1 MYLYRSGKE
10 IHALLCII
18 TQSVNAIYRVW
29 NSLKVSSFD
38 VTNKDFYEPN
48 DINDWWKNI
57 IKGILG

>member
-1 MYLYRSGKE
+1 M
-10 IHALLCII
+10 
-18 TQSVNAIYRVW
+18 NAIYRVW
-29 NSLKVSSFD
+29 NLLKVSSFD